1 VRASAN
7 PQAAAIAPAIIMTDN
22 PKRIVIAPK
31 LFVARHNVARRNIAI
46 GMLTVHP
53 TVRLR
58 RFVARFAPLPVSAH

>member
-1 VRASAN
+1 
-7 PQAAAIAPAIIMTDN
+7 MTDN

-31 LFVARHNVARRNIAI
+31 LFVAHRNVARRNIAL